1 MWGDGIGLNLIY
13 LQGSDGKG
21 SFYIYMPET
30 GALSPYVTIDS
41 VARSILVLPIDDSI
55 EVPAGFAQTAIQL
68 NGDSKVKGCG
78 NTVFHSVN
86 IRFQLTDNRPA
97 RDSRL
102 ISITGR
108 QTNS

>member
-1 MWGDGIGLNLIY
+1 MSGAGNGLNLIY

-68 NGDSKVKGCG
+68 NGASKVKGW
-78 NTVFHSVN
+78 VWK
-86 IRFQLTDNRPA
+86 TDEEQKYCCLLYT
-97 RDSRL
+97 SRCV
-102 ISITGR
+102 
-108 QTNS
+108 